1 MLVKL
6 GRVVLLAPMI
16 ALITAVRRE
25 SAPAAAGKRPS
36 LMPLFIVGFLLAIA
50 IRTAGILPM
59 LVIDAIAPLQVI
71 FLAAAMF
78 ALGTGA
84 MLMMVK
90 QVAAKPPVLA
100 SAVTLVVLG
109 ISLGGAYLIS

>member
-1 MLVKL
+1 
-6 GRVVLLAPMI
+6 PMI
-16 ALITAVRRE
+16 ALITAVRRD
-25 SAPAAAGKRPS
+25 SAPVAGSKRPP
-36 LMPLFIVGFLLAIA
+36 LIPLFGDGFLVAIA
-50 IRTAGILPM
+50 IRTASILPM
-59 LVIDAIAPLQVI
+59 TVIDTTAPNQVI

-84 MLMMVK
+84 KLSMVK
-90 QVAAKPPVLA
+90 HVGAKPLVLA